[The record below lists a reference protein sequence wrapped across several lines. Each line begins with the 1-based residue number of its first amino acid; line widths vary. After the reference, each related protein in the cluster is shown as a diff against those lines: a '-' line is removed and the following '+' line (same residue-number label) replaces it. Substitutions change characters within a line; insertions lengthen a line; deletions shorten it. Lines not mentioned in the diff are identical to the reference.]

1 MKFFLIT
8 MLSSLA
14 SIILAQ
20 QNSQNV
26 GFIPTNEKSSK
37 SELIIIDSDYT
48 LEEALKG
55 ITIPSTV
62 IDELEIVS
70 VSYYSFDGLLHRGQ
84 IIVNKK
90 VADDIKDIFN
100 VIRETKFPVEKVVP
114 MAEYNWSDEQSMLDN
129 NTSSFNYRF
138 LSGAK
143 ILSMHASGLAID
155 INPIQN
161 PYIKNGSNS
170 PSGSNYKLDAKG
182 TICPDSEIVKAFKAK
197 GWSWGGDWKSLKD
210 YQHFQKT
217 IE

>member
-1 MKFFLIT
+1 MKFILIAI
-8 MLSSLA
+8 LSSLT
-14 SIILAQ
+14 SLLLAQ

-26 GFIPTNEKSSK
+26 GFIPNNEQSSK
-37 SELIIIDSDYT
+37 NELIIIDSDYSF
-48 LEEALKG
+48 EEALQG

-62 IDELEIVS
+62 KDELEIVT
-70 VSYYSFDGLLHRGQ
+70 VSYYGFDGLLHRGQ

-90 VADDIKDIFN
+90 VSDDIIDIFN
-100 VIRETKFPVEKVVP
+100 VIRKTKFPIEKVVP
-114 MAEYNWSDEQSMLDN
+114 MVEYNWSDEQSMRDN

-155 INPIQN
+155 INPKQN

-170 PSGSNYKLDAKG
+170 PTGSDYKLDAKG

>member
-1 MKFFLIT
+1 MKFYLIT
-8 MLSSLA
+8 ILSLLA

-26 GFIPTNEKSSK
+26 EYIPNHEHSTK
-37 SELIIIDSDYT
+37 SELIIIDSDYSF
-48 LEEALKG
+48 EEALEG
-55 ITIPSTV
+55 ITIPST
-62 IDELEIVS
+62 IREELELVT
-70 VSYYSFDGLLHRGQ
+70 VTYYSFDGLLHRGQ

-90 VADDIKDIFN
+90 ISDDIIDIFN
-100 VIRETKFPVEKVVP
+100 VIRETRFPVEKVVP
-114 MAEYNWSDEQSMLDN
+114 MIEYNWSDERSMLDN

-155 INPIQN
+155 INPKQN
-161 PYIKNGSNS
+161 PYIKNGSIS
-170 PSGSNYKLDAKG
+170 PDGSEYQLDAKG
-182 TICPDSEIVKAFKAK
+182 TICPDSEIVNIFKEK

-217 IE
+217 LE